1 MSPTHLGCHDHFLQ
15 SLAAFDNLH
24 FDLGIK
30 VIRVEVTQYLILLK
44 RKQSE
49 FSESLP
55 QIPGK
60 IIIHGIFLEC
70 FKKFISVVKTL
81 QSLFQLS

>member
-1 MSPTHLGCHDHFLQ
+1 MDYNSMSHNFQIVLR
-15 SLAAFDNLH
+15 
-24 FDLGIK
+24 K